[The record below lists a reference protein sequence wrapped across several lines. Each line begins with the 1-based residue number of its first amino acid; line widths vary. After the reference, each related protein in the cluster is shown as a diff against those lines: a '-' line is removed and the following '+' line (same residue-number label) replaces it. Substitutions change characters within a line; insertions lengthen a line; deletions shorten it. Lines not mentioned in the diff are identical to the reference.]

1 MTGMN
6 ELKLETNSVN
16 VSSEQKASPIAVGF
30 KNRQK
35 SLTGHNYVCE
45 SKLGIFT
52 HSSALKPSKSHTGE
66 KNYRNKHS

>member
-35 SLTGHNYVCE
+35 VSLVITMYVKA
-45 SKLGIFT
+45 S
-52 HSSALKPSKSHTGE
+52 
-66 KNYRNKHS
+66 